1 MAKFD
6 SQNSKLYVNQFD
18 LSTYSTDVSIGGGRG
33 LNEITTFGDSG
44 AKFHP
49 TNQTE
54 SLSWSGFYDSTA
66 TSGPD
71 AVFGDLRTST
81 TAAVVSYFPA
91 GDTIEYIGE
100 GIPEGFVNTYEI
112 GSSVGSVV
120 TATSTI
126 DAGKRLRTK
135 VAAPYATVTASTST
149 TYVDDGAASTAG
161 GSWTYHIFALSAVGG
176 NARWHLNLQHATS
189 SGGTYSDVSSATVT
203 ASDGVGAANTAFTG
217 TLNRYVKSRVVLD
230 ASSGSLTYG
239 ISYTRL

>member
-33 LNEITTFGDSG
+33 LNEITTFGSSG
-44 AKFHP
+44 ATFHP

-54 SLSWSGFYDSTA
+54 SLSWSGFYDTTA

-71 AVFGDLRTST
+71 AVLGALRTSS

-126 DAGKRLRTK
+126 DAGNRHRTK
-135 VAAPYATVTASTST
+135 VAAPYATVTATTTGTSIDDAAGT
-149 TYVDDGAASTAG
+149 TSGIR
-161 GSWTYHIFALSAVGG
+161 WFYHVFALSGT
-176 NARWHLNLQHATS
+176 WTLKLQHS
-189 SGGTYSDVSSATVT
+189 SNNSTWVDLVVSSVSAI
-203 ASDGVGAANTAFTG
+203 GAYSAESTG
-217 TLNRYVKSRVVLD
+217 TFNRYVRSNATL
-230 ASSGSLTYG
+230 SGSGSITYG

>member
-6 SQNSKLYVNQFD
+6 SQYSKLYVNQFD

-33 LNEITTFGDSG
+33 LNEITTFGSSG
-44 AKFHP
+44 ATFHP

-54 SLSWSGFYDSTA
+54 SLSWSGFYDTTA

-71 AVFGDLRTST
+71 AVLGDLRTSS

-126 DAGKRLRTK
+126 DAGNRHRTK
-135 VAAPYATVTASTST
+135 VAAPYATVTATTTGTSIDDAAGT
-149 TYVDDGAASTAG
+149 TSGIR
-161 GSWTYHIFALSAVGG
+161 WFYHVFALSGT
-176 NARWHLNLQHATS
+176 WTLKLQHS
-189 SGGTYSDVSSATVT
+189 SNNSTWVDLVVSSVSAI
-203 ASDGVGAANTAFTG
+203 GAYSAESTG
-217 TLNRYVKSRVVLD
+217 TFNRYVRSNATL
-230 ASSGSLTYG
+230 SGSGSITYG

>member
-71 AVFGDLRTST
+71 AVLGALRTSS

-126 DAGKRLRTK
+126 DAGNRHRTK
-135 VAAPYATVTASTST
+135 VAAPYATVTATTTGTSIDDAAGT
-149 TYVDDGAASTAG
+149 TSGIR
-161 GSWTYHIFALSAVGG
+161 WFYHVFALSGT
-176 NARWHLNLQHATS
+176 WTLKLQHS
-189 SGGTYSDVSSATVT
+189 SNNSTWVDLVVSSVSAI
-203 ASDGVGAANTAFTG
+203 GAYSAESTG
-217 TLNRYVKSRVVLD
+217 TFNRYVRSNATL
-230 ASSGSLTYG
+230 SGSGSITYG